1 MKTRA
6 PVSFCAHPKNDEV
19 VEYAM
24 SRTLSPMMV
33 AEYQLHLPDKDVLRK
48 KLQEFVNL
56 PSGTEDYTNEDQK

>member
-6 PVSFCAHPKNDEV
+6 SVCCCAHPKNDEV

-56 PSGTEDYTNEDQK
+56 PAGAEE